1 MSKFLN
7 TLLGIVGAAILG
19 AIFGMDF
26 TAVSIGLNMND
37 SNEIEDEYTA
47 VILKRA
53 REIGKR
59 LFRR

>member
-7 TLLGIVGAAILG
+7 TLLGIVGAAIVG
-19 AIFGMDF
+19 AIFGIDVA
-26 TAVSIGLNMND
+26 AVSIGLNMND

-53 REIGKR
+53 REFGKR

>member
-1 MSKFLN
+1 MSKILN
-7 TLLGIVGAAILG
+7 TLLGIIGAAILG
-19 AIFGMDF
+19 AIFGMEF

>member
-1 MSKFLN
+1 MSKILN
-7 TLLGIVGAAILG
+7 TLLGIIGAAILG

-53 REIGKR
+53 KEIGKR